1 MSDIKKLIIRLMR
14 LHITIRI
21 YPTDYCDLNLSV
33 RNDDY
38 ILNRLLTLTDINDY
52 GLEGILFMINDMLD
66 KLEEVYNNDNKG
78 IDRGDR

>member
-1 MSDIKKLIIRLMR
+1 MSDLKRLMIRLIR
-14 LHITIRI
+14 LHIIIRI

-52 GLEGILFMINDMLD
+52 GLDGIVRMINDMLD
-66 KLEEVYNNDNKG
+66 KIEEVTDNG
-78 IDRGDR
+78 